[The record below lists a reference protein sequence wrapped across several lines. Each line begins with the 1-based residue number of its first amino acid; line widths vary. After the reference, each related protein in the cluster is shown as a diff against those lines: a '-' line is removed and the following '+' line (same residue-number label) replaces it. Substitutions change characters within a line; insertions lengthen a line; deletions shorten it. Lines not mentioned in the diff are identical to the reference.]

1 MVGGNKPSYT
11 LGILDFFYRQC
22 EQAMQLGTKI
32 IIQPPVNAIVIAGV
46 GGSAL
51 VGDMLSCYLQ
61 HTIPFFINQTYHLPG
76 WVNKNTVVVV
86 ASYSGNTDETIA
98 MYRQARKKNA
108 KILVITSG
116 GDLKEMAFRDQVP
129 LIEVP
134 RGMNQRDAMGFLAL
148 PILNVLQNSRLIPAT
163 KDMLTMIRTLR
174 QDHKEKAREIAKKL
188 PGTIPLLYSSQPMY
202 CVAKAWKI
210 LLNETAKMHAF
221 WNTMPEMNHHEINSF
236 AAAKHPYFCLFI
248 TDANDSPEIQKRME
262 ATRVLLSEKNIHTL
276 ELRLTGENRLA
287 RIFSAFLLG
296 EYVAYYLAIETGI
309 DPEET
314 SMVKALR
321 AKLD

>member
-32 IIQPPVNAIVIAGV
+32 IIQPPVNAIVFAGV

-51 VGDMLSCYLQ
+51 AGDMLSCYLQ
-61 HTIPFFINQTYHLPG
+61 HTIPFFINQDYHLPG
-76 WVNKNTVVVV
+76 WVNKNTVVIVS
-86 ASYSGNTDETIA
+86 SYSGNTDETIA

-116 GDLKEMAFRDQVP
+116 GDLKEMAFRDQLP

-134 RGMNQRDAMGFLAL
+134 RGMNQRDAMGYLML

-188 PGTIPLLYSSQPMY
+188 PGTIPLLYSSPAMY
-202 CVAKAWKI
+202 CVVKSWKI

-221 WNTMPEMNHHEINSF
+221 WNTIPEMNHNEINSF

-248 TDANDSPEIQKRME
+248 TDANDALEIQKRME

-296 EYVAYYLAIETGI
+296 EYVTYYLAIETGV
-309 DPEET
+309 DPEEI
-314 SMVKALR
+314 SMFKALR

>member
-1 MVGGNKPSYT
+1 
-11 LGILDFFYRQC
+11 
-22 EQAMQLGTKI
+22 
-32 IIQPPVNAIVIAGV
+32 
-46 GGSAL
+46 
-51 VGDMLSCYLQ
+51 
-61 HTIPFFINQTYHLPG
+61 
-76 WVNKNTVVVV
+76 
-86 ASYSGNTDETIA
+86 
-98 MYRQARKKNA
+98 
-108 KILVITSG
+108 
-116 GDLKEMAFRDQVP
+116 
-129 LIEVP
+129 
-134 RGMNQRDAMGFLAL
+134 
-148 PILNVLQNSRLIPAT
+148 
-163 KDMLTMIRTLR
+163 
-174 QDHKEKAREIAKKL
+174 
-188 PGTIPLLYSSQPMY
+188 
-202 CVAKAWKI
+202 
-210 LLNETAKMHAF
+210 
-221 WNTMPEMNHHEINSF
+221 MNHHEINSF